1 MSNPV
6 SSDECVRVAVIGA
19 GSIGVGLAVVLARAG
34 HEVAL
39 HDVAAG
45 RLKLAL
51 QEARSI
57 LTRLHAHDLLDE
69 PPAVVARR
77 VVGASRLEDA
87 VAGARHVQ
95 ECGPEQRDIKLA
107 LLRRLDEFAASD
119 AAIASSSSAI
129 TTSELAA
136 GLPGRQRVL
145 VAHPAN
151 PPYLLPVVEL
161 VPAPFT
167 APAVLENVRALFS
180 RAGMEP
186 VIVRREIEGFALNRL
201 QGALLREAYCL
212 VRDGVLDVDGVD
224 RVVSAG
230 LGRRWALLGPFET
243 SDLNTRG
250 GLARHAAIMGP
261 AYARMGAERG
271 QDDPWTDA
279 LVAQTAGRRR
289 ALLPLERWAERVAW
303 RDEALMRMERARRE
317 IEQFPEGA
325 RV

>member
-6 SSDECVRVAVIGA
+6 SSDERVRVAVVGA
-19 GSIGVGLAVVLARAG
+19 GSIGVGLAVVFARAG

-39 HDVAAG
+39 HDTAAA

-51 QEARSI
+51 QESRAI
-57 LTRLHAHDLLDE
+57 LARLHANGLLDE
-69 PPAVVARR
+69 QPSAVARR
-77 VVGASRLEDA
+77 VTVSSRLENA

-95 ECGPEQRDIKLA
+95 ECGPEQRDVKLT
-107 LLRRLDEFAASD
+107 LIRRLDQLADAD

-136 GLPGRQRVL
+136 ELPGRRRVL

-167 APAVLENVRALFS
+167 APAILENVRALLAG
-180 RAGMEP
+180 AGMEP
-186 VIVRREIEGFALNRL
+186 VVVRREIEGFALNRL

-212 VRDGVLDVDGVD
+212 LRDGVLDVDEVD

-250 GLARHAAIMGP
+250 GIARHAAIMGP

-279 LVAQTAGRRR
+279 LVAQAAGRRR
-289 ALLPLERWAERVAW
+289 ALLPLDRWAERVAW
-303 RDEALMRMERARRE
+303 RDEALMRLERARRE
-317 IEQFPEGA
+317 IELFPEGA
-325 RV
+325 GA